1 MNLDT
6 SKYLNALKRV
16 DNPPVTGAHVDTGEA
31 GLYIYT
37 WRCVLLYELTDA
49 ENGGGHHVYIDL
61 LTRDGIRIGTSL
73 LLKRRCFGITG
84 NKFMAIAGGVKPSA
98 RLRLIN
104 GKVVVDEYQARHS
117 YVLSS
122 LNDKTVKEDGETY
135 TTKSAVTKLLSGEVA
150 YVHNYGNNIK
160 DIVNAVE
167 GFDGSS

>member
-1 MNLDT
+1 
-6 SKYLNALKRV
+6 
-16 DNPPVTGAHVDTGEA
+16 
-31 GLYIYT
+31 
-37 WRCVLLYELTDA
+37 
-49 ENGGGHHVYIDL
+49 
-61 LTRDGIRIGTSL
+61 
-73 LLKRRCFGITG
+73 
-84 NKFMAIAGGVKPSA
+84 MAIAGGVKPSA

-150 YVHNYGNNIK
+150 YVHNYGDNIK